1 MNTYSQN
8 KEDLIIAEYFGD
20 FKGNLLSIGEND
32 GRTFSNALA
41 FIQLGWKAHLVEP
54 SSVFGQMEAMHIDN
68 PNVKCYHFGIGDSD
82 RNSVFFESGPHV
94 KGGKDKALVSTTD
107 ENELSRWHD
116 VEFEMKEIDIVS
128 WHSFMQMVG
137 DNLKFD
143 YISIDCEGMDL
154 EILKQINLSDTKVL
168 IIEWNLNHAL
178 KVIYQEICLRFGL
191 RVIHETAENL
201 IFAR

>member
-1 MNTYSQN
+1 MNSYSQSG
-8 KEDLIIAEYFGD
+8 EDKIIAEYFGD

-32 GRTFSNALA
+32 GSTFSNALA

-82 RNSVFFESGPHV
+82 RYSVFFESGPHV

-107 ENELSRWHD
+107 KNELSRWHD

-128 WHSFMQMVG
+128 WQTFKQLVG
-137 DNLKFD
+137 DEITFD

-154 EILKQINLSDTKVL
+154 EILKQINLSQTKVL
-168 IIEWNLNHAL
+168 IIEYNLNKAL
-178 KVIYQEICLRFGL
+178 KTIYESYCLQFGL
-191 RVIHETAENL
+191 RIIHENAENL